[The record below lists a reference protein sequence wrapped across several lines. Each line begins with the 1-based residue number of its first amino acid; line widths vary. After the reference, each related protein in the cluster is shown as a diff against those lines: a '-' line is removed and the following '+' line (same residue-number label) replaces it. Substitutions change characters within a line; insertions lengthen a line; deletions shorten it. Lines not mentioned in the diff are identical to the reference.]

1 MMNNDTDVEEF
12 RKMVGLRIKVR
23 RTELRMKQADLA
35 SIVGVR
41 QAEISEWETG
51 RRALHIEQADAIAK
65 GLKTSVDH
73 LIGEG
78 GREF

>member
-1 MMNNDTDVEEF
+1 MHKDIDVEEF
-12 RKMVGLRIKVR
+12 RKMIGLRIKVR
-23 RTELRMKQADLA
+23 RTELRMRQSDLA

-41 QAEISEWETG
+41 QAEISEWERG
-51 RRALHIEQADAIAK
+51 CRALHIELANAIAK
-65 GLKTSVDH
+65 GLETSVDH